1 MSAASHFTFEFSTDS
16 LKQLYDDYI
25 SVTSAVGIDR
35 LNRNAFEK
43 NLDNEIHLISRKI
56 LEGSYRF
63 SQYKEKLISKG
74 AGKYPRVISIPT
86 FRDRT
91 TLRALCNVLRKTYAE
106 FLRAKLPQHIISEI
120 RESLTT
126 GKHRYFLNLD
136 VSNFYPSID
145 HDVLEKSLRN
155 KVRKT
160 QIRKLIRAAIRTQT
174 VAYPDKS
181 KDEATKGVPQ
191 GLAISNI
198 LAEIYLYKFDQLII
212 DMPDV
217 LYFRYVDDI
226 FILSKRNP
234 LNLYQTVKQELQ
246 DSYKLVV
253 HDLNTE
259 GKSKS
264 GLISEKFN
272 FLGYEFFHGLARIKK
287 ESIHR
292 IESSLARIFTAY
304 KYRCEAIAR
313 NPSPF
318 DRKRD
323 RLKAKRI
330 CAWRLNLRISGCL
343 FDGVRRG
350 WVFYFSQI
358 DEQALEQL
366 HELDNT
372 VRSLALRFSFSSKEL
387 KSFVRTFHESKRS
400 ILNHRY
406 IPDFDTSSVDQQR
419 DILTMYGLDSV
430 DKLTD
435 TQIER
440 AFKRRIRKETSELE
454 QDIEGGSGN

>member
-1 MSAASHFTFEFSTDS
+1 MSAAHHFISEFSTNS
-16 LKQLYDDYI
+16 LKQLYNDYI

-43 NLDNEIHLISRKI
+43 NLDNEIRLISRKT

-120 RESLTT
+120 RESLNT
-126 GKHRYFLNLD
+126 GEHRYFLKLD

-145 HDVLEKSLRN
+145 HDILEKALYN
-155 KVRKT
+155 KIRKT
-160 QIRKLIRAAIRTQT
+160 QTRRLIRAAIRTQT

-181 KDEATKGVPQ
+181 KDDAIKGVPQ

-198 LAEIYLYKFDQLII
+198 LAEIYLYKFDQSII
-212 DMPDV
+212 DTPGV

-226 FILSKRNP
+226 FIISKKDP
-234 LNLYQTVKQELQ
+234 VNLYKKIKKELH
-246 DSYKLVV
+246 DNYKLVV
-253 HDLNTE
+253 HELNTE

-264 GLISEKFN
+264 GLTSGKFN
-272 FLGYEFFHGLARIKK
+272 FLGYEFFRGMARIK
-287 ESIHR
+287 EDSIHR

-313 NPSPF
+313 NPAQAE
-318 DRKRD
+318 RRRD
-323 RLKAKRI
+323 NIKAKKI
-330 CAWRLNLRISGCL
+330 CTWRLNLRVSGCL

-358 DEQALEQL
+358 DEQALEQM

-372 VRSLALRFSFSSKEL
+372 VRSLALRFSFSSNEI

-406 IPDFDTSSVDQQR
+406 IPNFDTSSVDQQR
-419 DILTMYGLDSV
+419 EILIMYGFDSV

-435 TQIER
+435 IQIER